1 MHKQCEQTQTKLNN
15 KLSKHMSTKYFLPAI
30 AAASLFLATSCSSEL
45 DPLTSDNFTC
55 SPSPLVE
62 VGGKVDATISVT
74 YPEKY
79 FSKKAV
85 LTATPVLV
93 YETGETKSAS
103 ITFQGE
109 KVQGNDQQISY
120 KYGGNA
126 TFKASFDYID
136 AMASSKLYVE
146 LSAES
151 GGKTY
156 TLPRVWV
163 ADGVIATESVAEA
176 KGATPA
182 HAKDNFVKDTF
193 DKYVATLIYQYQSTY
208 LRSSETKKEE
218 MKNVEAVIKATKDEE
233 RREFTGIEMVSTAS
247 PEGAYT
253 LNEKLASG
261 RENASAKYLNRMLKR
276 VKMEG
281 EITPEQIA
289 EDWEGFKSLVQASN
303 IQDKQLVLSVL
314 GRISDPERREAEI
327 KNLAA
332 AYKELAEEILPQLRY
347 SKVTATVKNIG
358 HTDEEI
364 LSMLGN
370 PSSLTVEELLYAATL
385 VKTTKEQN
393 EIFNKTLKTYPNDY
407 RAYNNIGNLL
417 FAEGK
422 LTDAETWFK
431 KANSINAA
439 AAEPNMNLGL
449 LAMQKGDLT
458 AAEAYLGKAGSCPE
472 YAEAMGTLLT
482 NQGKYAQAITT
493 FGNTKSNNAAVAN
506 ICAGNYSAAKSIL
519 EGVAAKN
526 AQTYYL
532 LAVVGARTNN
542 ESAVATNLKKAVS
555 MDKNLAAKAKVDCEF
570 AKYNAV
576 VTVL

>member
-1 MHKQCEQTQTKLNN
+1 
-15 KLSKHMSTKYFLPAI
+15 MSTKYFMPAI

-55 SPSPLVE
+55 TPSPLVE

-93 YETGETKSAS
+93 YEGGETKSAPIS
-103 ITFQGE
+103 FQGE
-109 KVQGNDQQISY
+109 KVQGNDQQVSY

-136 AMASSKLYVE
+136 AMASSKLYID
-146 LSAES
+146 LSAEA

-156 TLPRVWV
+156 TLPRVWI
-163 ADGVIATESVAEA
+163 ADGVIATESVAEGKTA
-176 KGATPA
+176 SPA
-182 HAKDNFVKDTF
+182 VAKDNFVKDTF
-193 DKYVATLIYQYQSTY
+193 DKYIATLIYQYQSTN

-218 MKNVEAVIKATKDEE
+218 MKNVEAIIKATKDEE

-261 RENASAKYLNRMLKR
+261 RENASAKYLNRMLKKA
-276 VKMEG
+276 KMEG
-281 EITPEQIA
+281 EITPQQIA
-289 EDWEGFKSLVQASN
+289 EDWEGFKSLVEASN

-314 GRISDPERREAEI
+314 GRISDPDRREAEI
-327 KNLAA
+327 KNLSA
-332 AYKELAEEILPQLRY
+332 AYKELADEILPQLRY

-364 LSMLGN
+364 LSMLGA

-385 VKTTKEQN
+385 VKTNKEKT
-393 EIFNKTLKTYPNDY
+393 EIYNKTVKTYPNDY
-407 RAYNNIGNLL
+407 RAYNNIGGLL
-417 FAEGK
+417 LADGNVKDSES
-422 LTDAETWFK
+422 WFK
-431 KANSINAA
+431 KANSIDAA
-439 AAEPNMNLGL
+439 AGEPNMNLGL

-472 YAEAMGTLLT
+472 YPEAMGTLLT
-482 NQGKYAQAITT
+482 NQGKYAQAVST
-493 FGNTKSNNAAVAN
+493 FGNVKSNNAAVAN

-519 EGVAAKN
+519 EGVATKN
-526 AQTYYL
+526 ANTYYL

-555 MDKNLAAKAKVDCEF
+555 MDKAMAAKAKADCEF
-570 AKYNAV
+570 AKYTTA
-576 VTVL
+576 TSAL

>member
-1 MHKQCEQTQTKLNN
+1 
-15 KLSKHMSTKYFLPAI
+15 MSTKYFMPAI

-55 SPSPLVE
+55 TPSPLVE

-93 YETGETKSAS
+93 YEGGETKSAPIS
-103 ITFQGE
+103 FQGE
-109 KVQGNDQQISY
+109 KVQGNDQQVSY

-136 AMASSKLYVE
+136 AMASSKLYID
-146 LSAES
+146 LSAEA

-156 TLPRVWV
+156 TLPRVWI
-163 ADGVIATESVAEA
+163 ADGVIATESVAEGKTA
-176 KGATPA
+176 SPA
-182 HAKDNFVKDTF
+182 VAKDNFVKDTF
-193 DKYVATLIYQYQSTY
+193 DKYIATLIYQYQSTN

-218 MKNVEAVIKATKDEE
+218 MKNVEAIIKATKDEE

-261 RENASAKYLNRMLKR
+261 RENASAKYLNRMLKKA
-276 VKMEG
+276 KMEG
-281 EITPEQIA
+281 EITPQQIA
-289 EDWEGFKSLVQASN
+289 EDWEGFKSLVEASN

-314 GRISDPERREAEI
+314 GRISDPDRREAEI
-327 KNLAA
+327 KNLSA
-332 AYKELAEEILPQLRY
+332 AYKELADEILPQLRY

-364 LSMLGN
+364 LSMLGT

-385 VKTTKEQN
+385 VKTNKEKT
-393 EIFNKTLKTYPNDY
+393 EIYNKTVKTYPNDY
-407 RAYNNIGNLL
+407 RAYNNIGGLL
-417 FAEGK
+417 LAEGNVK
-422 LTDAETWFK
+422 DSESWFK
-431 KANSINAA
+431 KANSIDAA
-439 AAEPNMNLGL
+439 AGEPNMNLGL

-472 YAEAMGTLLT
+472 YPEAMGTLLT
-482 NQGKYAQAITT
+482 NQGKYAQAVST
-493 FGNTKSNNAAVAN
+493 FGNVKSNNAAVAN

-519 EGVAAKN
+519 EGVATKN
-526 AQTYYL
+526 ANTYYL

-555 MDKNLAAKAKVDCEF
+555 MDKTMAAKAKADCEF
-570 AKYNAV
+570 AKYTTA
-576 VTVL
+576 TSAL

>member
-1 MHKQCEQTQTKLNN
+1 
-15 KLSKHMSTKYFLPAI
+15 MSTKYFMPAI

-55 SPSPLVE
+55 TPSPLVE

-93 YETGETKSAS
+93 YEGGETKSAPIS
-103 ITFQGE
+103 FQGE
-109 KVQGNDQQISY
+109 KVQGNDQQVSY

-136 AMASSKLYVE
+136 AMASSKLYID
-146 LSAES
+146 LSAEA

-156 TLPRVWV
+156 TLPRVWI
-163 ADGVIATESVAEA
+163 ADGVIATESVAEGKTA
-176 KGATPA
+176 SPA
-182 HAKDNFVKDTF
+182 VAKDNFVKDTF
-193 DKYVATLIYQYQSTY
+193 DKYIATLIYQYQSTN

-218 MKNVEAVIKATKDEE
+218 MKNVEAIIKATKDEE

-261 RENASAKYLNRMLKR
+261 RENASAKYLNRMLKKA
-276 VKMEG
+276 KMEG
-281 EITPEQIA
+281 EITPQQIA
-289 EDWEGFKSLVQASN
+289 EDWEGFKSLVEASN

-314 GRISDPERREAEI
+314 GRISDPDRREAEI
-327 KNLAA
+327 KNLSA
-332 AYKELAEEILPQLRY
+332 AYKELADEILPQLRY

-364 LSMLGN
+364 LSMLGT

-385 VKTTKEQN
+385 VKTNKEKT
-393 EIFNKTLKTYPNDY
+393 EIYNKTVKTYPNDY
-407 RAYNNIGNLL
+407 RAYNNIGGLL
-417 FAEGK
+417 LADGNVKDSES
-422 LTDAETWFK
+422 WFK
-431 KANSINAA
+431 KANSIDAA
-439 AAEPNMNLGL
+439 AGEPNMNLGL

-472 YAEAMGTLLT
+472 YPEAMGTLLT
-482 NQGKYAQAITT
+482 NQGKYAQAVST
-493 FGNTKSNNAAVAN
+493 FGNVKSNNAAVAN

-519 EGVAAKN
+519 EGVATKN
-526 AQTYYL
+526 ANTYYL

-555 MDKNLAAKAKVDCEF
+555 MDKAMAAKAKADCEF
-570 AKYNAV
+570 AKYTTA
-576 VTVL
+576 TSAL

>member
-1 MHKQCEQTQTKLNN
+1 
-15 KLSKHMSTKYFLPAI
+15 MSTKYFLPAI

-261 RENASAKYLNRMLKR
+261 RESASAKYLNRMLKR
-276 VKMEG
+276 AKMEG

-332 AYKELAEEILPQLRY
+332 AYKELADEILPQLRY

-385 VKTTKEQN
+385 VKTAKEQN
-393 EIFNKTLKTYPNDY
+393 EIFNKTIKTYPNDY

-439 AAEPNMNLGL
+439 AAEPNLNLGL

-555 MDKNLAAKAKVDCEF
+555 MDKNLAAKAKADCEF